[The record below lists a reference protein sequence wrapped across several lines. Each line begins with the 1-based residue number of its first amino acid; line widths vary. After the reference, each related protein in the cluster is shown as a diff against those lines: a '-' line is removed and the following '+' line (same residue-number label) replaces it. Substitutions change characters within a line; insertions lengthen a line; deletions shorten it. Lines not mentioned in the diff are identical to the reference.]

1 MRRFGLLGAA
11 TLLGVAACQSAET
24 PQQMQARMERETA
37 ELKAYATALE
47 KRWEGWYAAGQA
59 DSFATTFTEQGREM
73 PANGKAVVGR
83 DAIRAFHAQQAS
95 MGKFTAHIVEEAVV
109 ANGPVGVDRG
119 TYTSTFTP
127 NKGMENM
134 GVPPA
139 DTGKWVVHWQKIN
152 GTWQMAELIYNSDLP
167 LPAPAPTRRR

>member
-1 MRRFGLLGAA
+1 MRGFALLGAA
-11 TLLGVAACQSAET
+11 ALLGLAACQPAET

-37 ELKAYATALE
+37 ELKEYAGGVET
-47 KRWEGWYAAGQA
+47 RWDAWYAAGLA
-59 DSFATTFTEQGREM
+59 DSFPTSFAEQGREM

-83 DAIRAFHAQQAS
+83 EAIRQFHAQQAS
-95 MGKFTAHIVEEAVV
+95 MGKFTSHIMQESVV
-109 ANGPVGVDRG
+109 ANGPLGVDRG

-139 DTGKWVVHWQKIN
+139 DTGKWVVHWQKVN
-152 GTWQMAELIYNSDLP
+152 GTWLIAELIYNSDMPLP
-167 LPAPAPTRRR
+167 MPAPARRR